1 MIKYLVRLF
10 NSKHKVV
17 LEYALDL
24 PINANSVK
32 YVKMLMIEFDAVT
45 ADFHKVKERADHYLV
60 DSASV
65 KTINLK

>member
-17 LEYALDL
+17 LEYALDR
-24 PINANSVK
+24 PINASSVK
-32 YVKMLMIEFDAVT
+32 YVKLLMIEFDAVT
-45 ADFHKVKERADHYLV
+45 ADFHKVKETVDHYLV